1 MADGPLWAALVAGSV
16 GGLLNAVVGHPF
28 DTLKVRA
35 QADDASRATATT
47 GGSGSSSLFA
57 GVLSPI
63 AGSTP
68 FWAVF
73 YFGYRWGRALQP
85 DSSWVS
91 ILRAGAIAGACSS
104 VVYTPVQGVKCLAQA
119 KGISS
124 AAALRQL
131 TSGGTQPLGIFRGFW
146 AALAYSIPSQAA
158 FYCVYELALRRLPT
172 WAVRGLWRTLVA
184 GGLGGVAEFTVGLPM
199 DCVKTRVQTGNQGAL
214 AVTRALWRSQG
225 WRGFYRGYW
234 FAVARAFPAN
244 GAAMLGVEVSNLLL
258 RRMVLPR

>member
-1 MADGPLWAALVAGSV
+1 MGEGAAPLWAALVAGSF

-35 QADDASRATATT
+35 QADGPTAA
-47 GGSGSSSLFA
+47 GESGKNLFA

-73 YFGYRWGRALQP
+73 YFGYKWGRALQP
-85 DSSWVS
+85 DAGWVS

-119 KGISS
+119 ERISS
-124 AAALRQL
+124 LAALRRL
-131 TSGGTQPLGIFRGFW
+131 TKDGSQPLGVFRGFT

-158 FYCVYELALRRLPT
+158 FYCVYELALSKLP
-172 WAVRGLWRTLVA
+172 WLKGLLRTAVA
-184 GGLGGVAEFTVGLPM
+184 GGLGGVAEFTVGMPM
-199 DCVKTRVQTGNQGAL
+199 DCVKTRVQTGSEGAL
-214 AVTRALWRSQG
+214 RVVRTLWRSHG
-225 WRGFYRGYW
+225 WRGFYRGYCY
-234 FAVARAFPAN
+234 AVLRAFPAN
-244 GAAMLGVEVSNLLL
+244 GGMSPSLSL
-258 RRMVLPR
+258 R